1 MKLQQ
6 RHSRVPL
13 QLRVDLVAKVWASL
27 KPGMEFN
34 LVYGQLLSHLEKVED
49 PSMEQAQ
56 ALLQKPEM
64 LMTEHEQKK
73 ASALKAQ
80 AQLRAQIVNANIP
93 KQAPDREKLVADTL
107 AFVNRFAELRAVE
120 VKNLTIL
127 RQSNDNRDLR
137 TVPFSQVASPDS
149 LADDLECARALDG
162 PRRDGGIHFSALSQT
177 FFLLEDELLPSE
189 NIPAPSTSLAEIS

>member
-34 LVYGQLLSHLEKVED
+34 LVYGQLLSRLENVED

-73 ASALKAQ
+73 AAALKAQ

-127 RQSNDNRDLR
+127 RQSNGNRDLR

-162 PRRDGGIHFSALSQT
+162 PRRDGGIHFSAPSQT

>member
-1 MKLQQ
+1 
-6 RHSRVPL
+6 
-13 QLRVDLVAKVWASL
+13 VDLVAKVWASL

-73 ASALKAQ
+73 AAALKAQ

-127 RQSNDNRDLR
+127 RQSNGNRDLR

-149 LADDLECARALDG
+149 LADDLECARALDS
-162 PRRDGGIHFSALSQT
+162 PRRDGGIHFSAPSQT